1 MPTWRRLKNSCRE
14 PQIGDTRE
22 LETLRNICN
31 KLADGREAVQKRFK
45 EYDGIYLVTMHI
57 GLSVFSSSSP
67 SLSSATSLAC

>member
-31 KLADGREAVQKRFK
+31 KLADRREAVQKRFK
-45 EYDGIYLVTMHI
+45 EYDGIYLVTTHI
-57 GLSVFSSSSP
+57 FASSSP